1 MNYVIILF
9 RTNTM
14 RNSISEITAQLER
27 DFYYLQ
33 CTENYQLDSRKM
45 ILDNNTLI
53 ILGSL
58 DNDLFRKKFFLN
70 NYLEKKFK

>member
-14 RNSISEITAQLER
+14 RKSISEITAQLER

-58 DNDLFRKKFFLN
+58 DNDLFRKKVQVN
-70 NYLEKKFK
+70 SSRSKQ

>member
-9 RTNTM
+9 RTSIM
-14 RNSISEITAQLER
+14 RNSISEITAQLES
-27 DFYYLQ
+27 DLYCLQ

-58 DNDLFRKKFFLN
+58 DNDLFRKKAQLN
-70 NYLEKKFK
+70 SSRSKR

>member
-1 MNYVIILF
+1 
-9 RTNTM
+9 M

-27 DFYYLQ
+27 DLYYLQ

-58 DNDLFRKKFFLN
+58 DNDLFRKKF
-70 NYLEKKFK
+70 K

>member
-1 MNYVIILF
+1 
-9 RTNTM
+9 M

-27 DFYYLQ
+27 DLYCLQ

-58 DNDLFRKKFFLN
+58 DNDLFRKKAQVN
-70 NYLEKKFK
+70 SSRSKR

>member
-14 RNSISEITAQLER
+14 RNSLSEITAQLER
-27 DFYYLQ
+27 DLYCLQ

-58 DNDLFRKKFFLN
+58 DNDLFRKKAQLN
-70 NYLEKKFK
+70 SSRSKR

>member
-1 MNYVIILF
+1 MNYIIILF

-27 DFYYLQ
+27 DLYYLQ

-58 DNDLFRKKFFLN
+58 DNDLFRKKVQIN
-70 NYLEKKFK
+70 SSRSKR

>member
-27 DFYYLQ
+27 DLYYLQ

-58 DNDLFRKKFFLN
+58 DNDLFRKKIQTNCSRL
-70 NYLEKKFK
+70 K

>member
-1 MNYVIILF
+1 
-9 RTNTM
+9 M

-27 DFYYLQ
+27 DLYYLQ
-33 CTENYQLDSRKM
+33 CAENYQLDSRKM

-58 DNDLFRKKFFLN
+58 DNDLFRKKVQIN
-70 NYLEKKFK
+70 SSRSKR

>member
-1 MNYVIILF
+1 MNCVIILF

-27 DFYYLQ
+27 DFYCLQ
-33 CTENYQLDSRKM
+33 CAENYQLDSRKM
-45 ILDNNTLI
+45 ILDHNTLI

-58 DNDLFRKKFFLN
+58 DNDLFRKKIFLN

>member
-1 MNYVIILF
+1 MSSYYSEQ
-9 RTNTM
+9 NTKQ
-14 RNSISEITAQLER
+14 NLISTITAQLER
-27 DFYYLQ
+27 DFYCLQ

-58 DNDLFRKKFFLN
+58 DNDLFRKKVQIN
-70 NYLEKKFK
+70 SSRSK

>member
-1 MNYVIILF
+1 MNCVIILF
-9 RTNTM
+9 RTNIM

-27 DFYYLQ
+27 DLYYLQ
-33 CTENYQLDSRKM
+33 CAENYQLDSRKM

-58 DNDLFRKKFFLN
+58 DNDLFRKKVQIN
-70 NYLEKKFK
+70 SSRSKR

>member
-58 DNDLFRKKFFLN
+58 DNDLFRKKVQVN
-70 NYLEKKFK
+70 SSRSKQ

>member
-1 MNYVIILF
+1 MNCVIILF

-27 DFYYLQ
+27 DLYYLQ
-33 CTENYQLDSRKM
+33 CAENYQLDSRKM

-58 DNDLFRKKFFLN
+58 DNDLFRKKVQIN
-70 NYLEKKFK
+70 SSRSKR